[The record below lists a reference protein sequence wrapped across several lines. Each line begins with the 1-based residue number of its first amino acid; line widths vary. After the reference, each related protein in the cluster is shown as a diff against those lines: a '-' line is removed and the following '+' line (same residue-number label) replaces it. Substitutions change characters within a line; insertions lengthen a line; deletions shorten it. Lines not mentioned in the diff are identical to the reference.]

1 MTRESGPKM
10 LLFYIVL
17 AGVFSLLA
25 ALSAFIITYGEYLK
39 HYPDKKRPLKIA
51 LNMALAT
58 FAFFM
63 ILTILMTGLMSLF

>member
-1 MTRESGPKM
+1 M

-17 AGVFSLLA
+17 ASIFSVLA

-39 HYPDKKRPLKIA
+39 HYPDKKRPLKLAI
-51 LNMALAT
+51 NMALAT

-63 ILTILMTGLMSLF
+63 ILTVLLTGLISLF